1 MNDDLNPL
9 PTLANPPAP
18 APAPGAISDEKRI
31 KALRS
36 ELYRSPEII
45 AAHALMAIVS
55 ASMLLIGAPWLVVV
69 ILAGFGSTL
78 IMLSVMSGSHAMV
91 VMTVCYFGV
100 ILLAVSGDAGLGAA
114 GFAAWMSL
122 ALFLSDFFR
131 LNFARRRSARVDQR
145 LFVNTLG
152 FTFVIALVATLSM
165 FAGSLVA
172 SSGGERSWVWVPIA
186 SALIL
191 VLIAAATIAIARKPG
206 TYDKR
211 RYRPGERMLP
221 QPTVD

>member
-1 MNDDLNPL
+1 MNDDLNPV

-55 ASMLLIGAPWLVVV
+55 ATLLLIGAPLLVVA

-78 IMLSVMSGSHAMV
+78 ILLSVMSGSHAMV

-100 ILLAVSGDAGLGAA
+100 ILLAVIGETGLGGAGL
-114 GFAAWMSL
+114 AAWMSL
-122 ALFLSDFFR
+122 ALFLSDFLR
-131 LNFARRRSARVDQR
+131 LNFARRRSATVDLR

-152 FTFVIALVATLSM
+152 FTFVVALVATLSM

-172 SSGGERSWVWVPIA
+172 NSEGERSWVWVPIA
-186 SALIL
+186 SVIVL
-191 VLIAAATIAIARKPG
+191 VLIGGATIAIARKPG
-206 TYDKR
+206 EYDKR

-221 QPTVD
+221 QPIVD